1 MAATVEEIDY
11 EKMRRCLL
19 NDDVDTFQILYEKF
33 GNKDIIR
40 FNVVYHPNI
49 NILAFLIEKDASCIN
64 FQTSLGLTPLM
75 CSLMNLRPEYAK
87 LLLEYGANPTIKD
100 NNGCDALFYAK
111 MFGHSEIVEII
122 ESKLLI
128 ATKSANKR

>member
-11 EKMRRCLL
+11 EKLRICVRD
-19 NDDVDTFQILYEKF
+19 DDVDTFQILYEKF
-33 GNKDIIR
+33 GNIDTII
-40 FNVVYHPNI
+40 FKVICLKI

-64 FQTSLGLTPLM
+64 FQTFYGHTPLM

-100 NNGCDALFYAK
+100 NSGSDALRYAK
-111 MFGHSEIVEII
+111 MFGYSEIVEII
-122 ESKLLI
+122 ENKLLI